1 MNNKTTKWFLVGF
14 GLTLALLL
22 SIVTAWPLAG
32 SAQEGA
38 NPNGA
43 GGTHSE
49 ASNSSRTDDPLG
61 RTAIPVAQDVL
72 PGPNNRAPGGDL
84 ASTTQR
90 TDDLLGRMGIVPP
103 AGSEPGTNNRPPSA
117 EPAGPGH
124 IVPPETEGQRHVDAV
139 PGSPLIVPAADFR
152 SDGYDPASMWFSFWG
167 GYLRG
172 GNMNTCMMAP
182 AYLPNGATVYD
193 IYASV
198 VDNDAAANVWI
209 NLFRVDNYDGTVV
222 EMAQMWTDDAYAS
235 PDIVFLEDYPIDYPL
250 VEYPTYSYYLGACMS
265 SSSVELFSVRLWYY

>member
-1 MNNKTTKWFLVGF
+1 MNKKTTKWFLVGF

-32 SAQEGA
+32 SAQEGT

-43 GGTHSE
+43 GGTHNE
-49 ASNSSRTDDPLG
+49 ASNSPRTDDPLG
-61 RTAIPVAQDVL
+61 RTAIPIAQDV
-72 PGPNNRAPGGDL
+72 PSGPNNRAPGGDV

-90 TDDLLGRMGIVPP
+90 TDDLLGRTGIVPP
-103 AGSEPGTNNRPPSA
+103 AGSEPGTSNRLASA

-139 PGSPLIVPAADFR
+139 PGSPLMVPAADFR
-152 SDGYDPASMWFSFWG
+152 SDGFDPASIWFSFWG
-167 GYLRG
+167 GYMRG
-172 GNMNTCMMAP
+172 GNLNTCMMAP

-198 VDNDAAANVWI
+198 VDNDAYANVWI
-209 NLFRVDNYDGTVV
+209 DLFRVDNYDGTVV
-222 EMAQMWTDDAYAS
+222 VMAQMWTDDAYAA
-235 PDIVFLEDYPIDYPL
+235 PDIVSLEDYPIDYPL

-265 SSSVELFSVRLWYY
+265 SSSIELFSVRLWYY